1 MGGQTKIIEQIAMQ
15 QNPEVKIDK
24 TPVENYFELEENTRR
39 GKKTK
44 RMRFDGSGTYDMD
57 LFRLNL

>member
-24 TPVENYFELEENTRR
+24 TLVENYFELEENTRR

-44 RMRFDGSGTYDMD
+44 RMRFDGSDIEK
-57 LFRLNL
+57 